1 MASLQEPDAKD
12 GDPVEMQTNM
22 NVDYV
27 IHYKIPLNKS
37 QAEIEA
43 NFTELTQ
50 ALTKI
55 GLATE
60 VRNCDG
66 SSLLVFVKVAS
77 EEYLA
82 SQIYRERIQDWLYG
96 VRTTS
101 PEKDVD
107 KAFRDEPIRDAERLR
122 LVYLLI
128 TKPNNDGGAGI
139 TPKAG
144 RWKHVESIFPLHD
157 HAFNRHW
164 IKQWS
169 SKYYLRA
176 EDLEQIRGKFGE
188 SVAFYF
194 AFVQSYFTFLL
205 CHAAFGFSAWL
216 ILGQYSWFYAI
227 VNCLW
232 TIFFFEWWK
241 KKEVD
246 LAVEWDVRGVSRIQL
261 PRTQFRWDYEAEDPV
276 TGERVKVYPPLKRFR
291 TQLLQIPFALACFL
305 LLGALYLFCFSIE
318 IFLSE
323 EFTPTI
329 IMTAVQPVLFAILSK
344 LAERLTEAENY
355 RTNQA
360 HHAAL
365 VQKQF
370 CIDFLTSYVPLCL
383 TAFLYMP
390 FGNLLVPYLDIFRVA
405 AEKFATDKSVATQ
418 SFQINPDRL
427 KKQTIYFTVTAQVV
441 NLVLEGIVPYVKRK
455 AFKEVEKVHTK
466 IIRRDTG
473 GAPLFSDDP
482 EEHAFLE
489 RVREE
494 AQLATYDVSIDYRE
508 MVVQFGY
515 LSLFSVVWPLTP
527 LSFLI
532 NNWVEIRSDA
542 MKIAVSSKRPIP
554 WRADSIGPWLNALGF
569 LSWLGSIVS
578 SAIVFLFNG
587 DKQGPGG
594 EPWNISAWGLLFCI
608 LCSEHV
614 YLAFQYIVRYAL
626 SQVDSPGPQKERAN
640 RFAMRRQLLEESL
653 GPEVIEKPVPPTVEY
668 GESMTRQALMKAA
681 SRLADGEAPPAHAFW
696 QRQPG
701 MDETIQYGRKLISR
715 IDPISETAGG
725 SVSLPQISVPAVL
738 EELVEETA
746 VGFLVSG
753 FLDVFLESL

>member
-1 MASLQEPDAKD
+1 MASLQDPDAKD
-12 GDPVEMQTNM
+12 GDPTQLETNM

-27 IHYKIPLNKS
+27 IHYKIPPNKS

-60 VRNCDG
+60 VRNCDE

-107 KAFRDEPIRDAERLR
+107 KAFRDEPIREAEILR

-157 HAFNRHW
+157 HGFNREW

-169 SKYYLRA
+169 SKYYLRE
-176 EDLEQIRGKFGE
+176 EDLEQIRCKFGE

-205 CHAAFGFSAWL
+205 CHAAFGFGAWL

-232 TIFFFEWWK
+232 TIVFFEWWK

-246 LAVEWDVRGVSRIQL
+246 LAVAWDVRGVSRIQL

-276 TGERVKVYPPLKRFR
+276 TGERVKVYPPLKRFQ
-291 TQLLQIPFALACFL
+291 TQLLQIP
-305 LLGALYLFCFSIE
+305 
-318 IFLSE
+318 
-323 EFTPTI
+323 
-329 IMTAVQPVLFAILSK
+329 
-344 LAERLTEAENY
+344 
-355 RTNQA
+355 
-360 HHAAL
+360 
-365 VQKQF
+365 
-370 CIDFLTSYVPLCL
+370 
-383 TAFLYMP
+383 
-390 FGNLLVPYLDIFRVA
+390 VA
-405 AEKFATDKSVATQ
+405 AERFASDKSIATQ

-441 NLVLEGIVPYVKRK
+441 NLALEGIVPYVKRK

-473 GAPLFSDDP
+473 GTPIFSDDP

-494 AQLATYDVSIDYRE
+494 AQLAAYDVSTDYRE

-527 LSFLI
+527 VSFLI

-542 MKIAVSSKRPIP
+542 MKIAISSQRPIP
-554 WRADSIGPWLNALGF
+554 WRADSIGPWLNALGL

-578 SAIVFLFNG
+578 PAIVFLFSG
-587 DKQGPGG
+587 DEKGPGG

-614 YLAFQYIVRYAL
+614 YLAFQYIIRYAL

-681 SRLADGEAPPAHAFW
+681 SRLADGEAHPEHAFW

-715 IDPISETAGG
+715 QIDPVNETAGG
-725 SVSLPQISVPAVL
+725 SVSLSQVSVPAVL
-738 EELVEETA
+738 EEFLEEAA
-746 VGFLVSG
+746 VGFLVSL
-753 FLDVFLESL
+753 FLDVFLESLWFDASLVDLHAYLLDNLAFPSWLRQS